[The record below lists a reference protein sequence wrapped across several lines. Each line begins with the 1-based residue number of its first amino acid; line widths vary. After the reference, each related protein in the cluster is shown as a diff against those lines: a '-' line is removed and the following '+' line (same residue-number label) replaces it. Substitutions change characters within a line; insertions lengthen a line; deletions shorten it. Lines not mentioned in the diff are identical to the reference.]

1 MISILRLLTIAVFL
15 LCGLKLQAQKKFE
28 VIAYYD
34 GNGDNIENY
43 ELDKIT
49 QIIYSFTHLKGDTI
63 HFPSEKKKEGL
74 KKLVGLKK
82 NLSSTKNT
90 GFARRLGRL

>member
-1 MISILRLLTIAVFL
+1 MVSVLRLLSMAVIL
-15 LCGLKLQAQKKFE
+15 ISCLQLQAQKKFE

-43 ELDKIT
+43 ELSKIT

-63 HFPSEKKKEGL
+63 HFPSEKKKAGL
-74 KKLVGLKK
+74 RKLVGLKK
-82 NLSSTKNT
+82 TYPQLKILVFSENLEK
-90 GFARRLGRL
+90 